1 MNVNAGLELV
11 LQSYLISLWKQRCL
25 PRFDNTSY
33 LLPTPFIIVFFVCVR
48 VGHLTFT
55 LGTSGVLGEAN
66 QDILIYCLRQIISN
80 VLRIDLPSK
89 RVYVCIAFS
98 C

>member
-1 MNVNAGLELV
+1 MNVIAGLELV
-11 LQSYLISLWKQRCL
+11 LQSYLVSLWNQRCL

-33 LLPTPFIIVFFVCVR
+33 ILPTPFIIVFFVGD
-48 VGHLTFT
+48 GHLTFT

-80 VLRIDLPSK
+80 VLRIDLPSR
-89 RVYVCIAFS
+89 RVYIYV
-98 C
+98 